1 VCSHFILKNTY
12 NEDMESIKEIA
23 KRVVKKIKN
32 TIPLVKKGKFH
43 GAKGSF
49 GNALDQTNELN
60 EEISE
65 LLASRR
71 ELREELAR
79 RDRTPSPIIPQPNH
93 DNLTHDLEAEN
104 YLLRE
109 VSEALIKEKAELEK
123 I

>member
-1 VCSHFILKNTY
+1 MIYK
-12 NEDMESIKEIA
+12 SIKEKA
-23 KRVVKKIKN
+23 KQVVKKIKN
-32 TIPLVKKGKFH
+32 TIPLVKKGKYH

-60 EEISE
+60 EEITE

-79 RDRTPSPIIPQPNH
+79 RDGTLPPTGGGYTPQPNPNYEY
-93 DNLTHDLEAEN
+93 DNSTHDLEAEN

-109 VSEALIKEKAELEK
+109 ISEALVKEKAE
-123 I
+123 